1 MTLALPV
8 TRMSFLG
15 LDDTDLM
22 GRLGDRGGQTA
33 LERIQIKANVF

>member
-8 TRMSFLG
+8 TRMSLLG

-22 GRLGDRGGQTA
+22 GRSDDRGGQTA

>member
-1 MTLALPV
+1 MTLTLLI
-8 TRMSFLG
+8 TRMSLLG